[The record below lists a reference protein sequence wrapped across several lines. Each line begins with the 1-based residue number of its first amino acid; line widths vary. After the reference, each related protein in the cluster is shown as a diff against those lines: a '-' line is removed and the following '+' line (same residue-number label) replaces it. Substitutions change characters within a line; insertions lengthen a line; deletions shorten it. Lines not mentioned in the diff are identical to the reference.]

1 MRYGKK
7 KQEMSNEREIKK
19 REIEKAKG
27 IFSSQKNNTMEL
39 SPS

>member
-1 MRYGKK
+1 
-7 KQEMSNEREIKK
+7 MSNERERKK

-27 IFSSQKNNTMEL
+27 VFNSQRSNTMEL